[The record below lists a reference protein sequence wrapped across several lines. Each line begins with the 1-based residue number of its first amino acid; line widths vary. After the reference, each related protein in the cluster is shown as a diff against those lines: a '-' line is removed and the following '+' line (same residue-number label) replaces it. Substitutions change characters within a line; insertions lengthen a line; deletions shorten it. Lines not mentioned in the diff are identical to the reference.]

1 MPRKRSAEEEEALRQ
16 KALELRRMGLSY
28 RQIARELGCSA
39 FKVHELLKAYESPQS
54 RLKQAVELADRLEG
68 LRREVEGLKESL
80 AQARPLQELTE
91 KLSKLEEKL
100 TNNLLDLVRW
110 SAGLQAGVGFR
121 LDKESPFRCRWADD
135 EGYCYIMMFDE
146 EPWFGESKHVEL
158 EELKGYILNVRDATL
173 ACASC
178 PAYTPADPA
187 LAEEVKRY
195 VEARL
200 GGGRSRAPSFSGAA

>member
-1 MPRKRSAEEEEALRQ
+1 MPKKRSAEEEEALRE

-28 RQIARELGCSA
+28 RQLAGQLGCST

-54 RLKQAVELADRLEG
+54 RLRQAAELADRLEE

-80 AQARPLQELTE
+80 AQARPLQELGE
-91 KLSKLEEKL
+91 RVSKLEKTL

-110 SAGLQAGVGFR
+110 SAGLQVGVGLK
-121 LDKESPFRCRWADD
+121 LDEGSPFRCRWVDG
-135 EGYCYIMMFDE
+135 EGYCYVTMLDE
-146 EPWFGESKHVEL
+146 EPWFAESKYVEL
-158 EELKGYILNVRDATL
+158 GELKGYILNVRDANL

-195 VEARL
+195 VEVKL
-200 GGGRSRAPSFSGAA
+200 KGSRSRAPTP